1 MKRDIKRYLIVIFCF
16 MMIGVGCALTLK
28 SGIGVGAWDALSQTG
43 YDLTGIKAG
52 TFSMIL
58 NCSCVVVE
66 IVVLGKNFRPV
77 QILQVPCSIVFGYVT
92 NFVLYDILGNIVI
105 SNYFINLALF
115 IFGTCWNAVF
125 VSAIMAID
133 AVTTALEGACAA
145 VATKVPMNY
154 ARIRQLVDVVAIIII
169 LLLVFFADAPLS
181 IREGTVIAMLIF
193 GPMLGQFT
201 RRFQKIAV
209 KLDLHNPDNY

>member
-1 MKRDIKRYLIVIFCF
+1 MSRDLKRYLIVIFCF
-16 MMIGVGCALTLK
+16 MMIGIGCAFTLK
-28 SGIGVGAWDALSQTG
+28 AAIGVGAWDALSQTG

-58 NCSCVVVE
+58 NCSCVLVE
-66 IVVLGKNFRPV
+66 ILVLRKNFRPIQLL
-77 QILQVPCSIVFGYVT
+77 QIPCSIVFGYVT
-92 NFVLYDILGNIVI
+92 NFVLYTLLGNITI
-105 SNYFINLALF
+105 NSYFVRLLLF

-133 AVTTALEGACAA
+133 CVTTALEGACAA
-145 VATKVPMNY
+145 VSTKISMNY
-154 ARIRQLVDVVAIIII
+154 ARIRQLVDVVAILVI
-169 LLLVFFADAPLS
+169 LLLVFLAGAPLS

-201 RRFQKIAV
+201 RRFQKIAY
-209 KLDLHNPDNY
+209 KYDLHNPANY